1 MGWDFGTE
9 AFLIIG
15 VEYRGFT
22 TEMMKNFNR
31 ENPDVEGVYY
41 QSYAFVMHSP
51 FSDMFLFVPS
61 LIVWCIEGPN
71 DGLLTPDAVRWG
83 NFKGIYKS
91 NVRRGISHCDEVD
104 MRRKR
109 FTRKKGDGIS
119 DVVEFYVDI
128 VTELMELGM

>member
-61 LIVWCIEGPN
+61 LILWCIEGPN

-91 NVRRGISHCDEVD
+91 NVRRGIHHYNNGQSPHYHPNVKNSQRITSKEPCSHDHY
-104 MRRKR
+104 
-109 FTRKKGDGIS
+109 I
-119 DVVEFYVDI
+119 YPQ
-128 VTELMELGM
+128 